1 MVMGAPYSQD
11 LRQRALAALDG
22 GMSKMMAHKVFGIS
36 RSTLDDWL
44 GLRAA
49 TGSVEPA
56 VYKRGPQPQLQ
67 VAQEEVA
74 AALRAF
80 VQEQP
85 DRTLEEMAQ
94 AWHEAGGARVSSTTF
109 STALKRLGQTR
120 KKRASSSS
128 SGVPSSEQI
137 GSRRS
142 SDGRPSNGSTST
154 KPEPKTP

>member
-1 MVMGAPYSQD
+1 
-11 LRQRALAALDG
+11 
-22 GMSKMMAHKVFGIS
+22 MSKMAVHQMFGIS

-49 TGSVEPA
+49 TGSVAPA

-85 DRTLEEMAQ
+85 DRTLEEMAV
-94 AWHEAGGARVSSTTF
+94 AWHQAGGAKVSSTTF
-109 STALKRLGQTR
+109 STALRRLGQTR

-128 SGVPSSEQI
+128 SGVPSNEPS
-137 GSRRS
+137 GSSRS
-142 SDGRPSNGSTST
+142 SAGRPSSGSPST

>member
-1 MVMGAPYSQD
+1 
-11 LRQRALAALDG
+11 
-22 GMSKMMAHKVFGIS
+22 MSKMAVHKVLGIS

-49 TGSVEPA
+49 TGSVAPA
-56 VYKRGPQPQLQ
+56 VYKRGPQPQLK

-74 AALRAF
+74 CALLQF

-85 DRTLEEMAQ
+85 DRTLQEMAQ
-94 AWHEAGGARVSSTTF
+94 AWQQAGGVKVSSTTF
-109 STALKRLGQTR
+109 STALRRLGQTR
-120 KKRASSSS
+120 KKRACSSS
-128 SGVPSSEQI
+128 SGVPSSERI

-142 SDGRPSNGSTST
+142 SVGRPSNGSSST